1 MILRTEK
8 SLNLLDCKLK
18 HESVTKMMIEAQLR
32 GFFLRKIFLFNCLQQ
47 DLTKCQN

>member
-1 MILRTEK
+1 MILWTEK

-18 HESVTKMMIEAQLR
+18 HYSITKMMIEAHYV
-32 GFFLRKIFLFNCLQQ
+32 FFLEKIFLFNRLQQ